1 MMRAWLGLAVTLTVA
16 SPLAAQQDVCG
27 VRIPKLPV
35 PGGWVEYKTAE
46 GNMKMAYLGKDAA
59 GERIQMGISGGR
71 QSMVMQVVAKKFPY
85 DASNM
90 AEVIFQPKGQPAM
103 RLPLRMLAMMQKQMP
118 QASQITEANCS
129 RLTEVGKESV
139 TVGAGTF
146 QATRYRDTDGAEFWV
161 TAEIPFGL
169 VKSVTKQGTT
179 MELVGHG
186 KDAKSEIVGEPM
198 DMPMPGG
205 MGGRQPPTS

>member
-1 MMRAWLGLAVTLTVA
+1 MMRAWLGLAVALTVA
-16 SPLAAQQDVCG
+16 TPLAAQEDVCG
-27 VRIPKLPV
+27 VRVPKLPV
-35 PGGWVEYKTAE
+35 AGGWVEYKTPQ

-59 GERIQMGISGGR
+59 GERIQMGISGGQ
-71 QSMVMQVVAKKFPY
+71 QSMVMQVVATKFPY

-90 AEVIFQPKGQPAM
+90 AEVIFQPAGRPAM
-103 RLPLRMLAMMQKQMP
+103 RLPMQALGMMQSRLP
-118 QASQITEANCS
+118 QASQITEANCN
-129 RLTEVGKESV
+129 RLTEVGKGSV

-146 QATRYRDTDGAEFWV
+146 QATHYRDTDGSEFWV
-161 TAEIPFGL
+161 TTEIPFGL
-169 VKSVTKQGTT
+169 VKSVTKQGT

-205 MGGRQPPTS
+205 MGGRRPPTP